1 MAVLPAETAVEPQEG
16 EFALIERYFS
26 ARAWPPKGAKSGV
39 LLGPGDDC
47 ALVSPLAGRLAMSID
62 TFVDGRHFD
71 KKFAPSDIGH
81 RVAAAALS
89 DLAACAAKPLWSM
102 LALTLAEI
110 DHDWL
115 GGFVS
120 GFRRLLDQSGTSLIG
135 GNISRGP
142 LAITVQV
149 TGEIG
154 KRGPLLRSG
163 AAAGDHIYVSGHPG
177 RAARALRDWHDG
189 SADAKVAGQESL
201 EPLLRPSPRLDLG
214 IALAGVAS
222 SCIDISD
229 GLAADL
235 GHILKAS
242 SAGAVLDR
250 AALQKLAQSD
260 GLDDLLYGGDDYE
273 LCFTVP
279 PAARKELDRVLP
291 AQVVPCTSI
300 GTVRAE
306 PAGLFIDGD
315 PVGIGGYDHFTAP
328 DPGAI
333 CRRVQRGLK

>member
-1 MAVLPAETAVEPQEG
+1 MAEPKEG
-16 EFALIERYFS
+16 EFALIERYFD
-26 ARAWPPKGAKSGV
+26 ARAWHRSNAKSGV

-47 ALVSPLAGRLAMSID
+47 ALVAPPAERLAMSID

-71 KKFAPSDIGH
+71 KKIAPSDIGH

-89 DLAACAAKPLWSM
+89 DLAACAAKPLWAM
-102 LALTLAEI
+102 LSLTLAEI

-115 GGFVS
+115 GGFVT
-120 GFRRLLDQSGTSLIG
+120 GFRQLLDQSGTSLIG

-154 KRGPLLRSG
+154 ERGPLLRSG
-163 AAAGDHIYVSGHPG
+163 AAAGDQIYVSGRPG
-177 RAARALRDWHDG
+177 CAARALRMRHGG
-189 SADAKVAGQESL
+189 SADQKSL
-201 EPLLRPSPRLDLG
+201 APLLRPTPRLDLG
-214 IALAGVAS
+214 AALAGVAS

-229 GLAADL
+229 GVAADL

-250 AALQKLAQSD
+250 AALQRLAQSSD
-260 GLDDLLYGGDDYE
+260 LQDLLHGGDDYE

-279 PAARKELDRVLP
+279 PPAREELDRVL
-291 AQVVPCTSI
+291 AASAAPCSLI
-300 GTVRAE
+300 GMIRSE
-306 PAGLFIDGD
+306 PAGLFIGKD
-315 PVGIGGYDHFTAP
+315 PVQIDGYDHFFSRP
-328 DPGAI
+328 
-333 CRRVQRGLK
+333 